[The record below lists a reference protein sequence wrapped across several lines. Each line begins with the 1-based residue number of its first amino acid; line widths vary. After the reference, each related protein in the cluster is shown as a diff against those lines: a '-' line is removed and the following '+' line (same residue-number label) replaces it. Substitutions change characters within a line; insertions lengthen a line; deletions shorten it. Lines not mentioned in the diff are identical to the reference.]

1 MRTTNA
7 LQPSPVRNTIPSQET
22 RILGEQG
29 GLTMA
34 TTVKKIVLWRKEV
47 ANRAGILAG
56 ALAPLAHAGA
66 NIQVVIAYRYPGQ
79 KANGV
84 IELYPVTGRASATAA
99 KEAGFSASDIPA
111 LLVEGDNR
119 VGLGYATAQAI
130 ANAGI
135 SLDFLVAQVVGKK
148 YSAVFGFESDA
159 DAAKC
164 AGILRR
170 AAAKR
175 R

>member
-1 MRTTNA
+1 MA
-7 LQPSPVRNTIPSQET
+7 L
-22 RILGEQG
+22 
-29 GLTMA
+29 
-34 TTVKKIVLWRKEV
+34 TVKKIALWRKEV
-47 ANRAGILAG
+47 ENGAGILAG

-66 NIQVVIAYRYPGQ
+66 NIHVVMAYRYPGHQ
-79 KANGV
+79 FKGA
-84 IELYPVTGRASATAA
+84 IELYPVTGKKSPTAA

-130 ANAGI
+130 ADAGI
-135 SLDFLVAQVVGKK
+135 SLDFLMAQVVGKK

-164 AGILRR
+164 AAIIRKAG
-170 AAAKR
+170 AMKKR
-175 R
+175 